1 MKKQFISLTVIITIL
16 GIIAVS
22 ATWYF
27 MDKKLKDQK
36 LEYDKKISEI
46 QEKIKDNEQ
55 EDENS
60 DWLLYEND
68 YFSIKYLKDWEYKE
82 YKSGQEYFMVAF
94 GENKSYFPAEQ
105 SDQMIGININI
116 SNEDWLNNSYKQSDN
131 IKVTEEKIGKLSATK
146 YLLLPG
152 RDNDMYDESKITYY
166 VIKSGNKYLIIS
178 NFEDYQT
185 DIFEEMLETIE
196 IK

>member
-1 MKKQFISLTVIITIL
+1 MKKQFISLVVILIIL
-16 GIIAVS
+16 GASTVF

-36 LEYDKKISEI
+36 AEYDKKISDI
-46 QEKIKDNEQ
+46 QEKIKDDEQ
-55 EDENS
+55 EEEDSN
-60 DWLLYEND
+60 WLVYEND

-116 SNEDWLNNSYKQSDN
+116 SNEDWLKTSYNESNNVKITD
-131 IKVTEEKIGKLSATK
+131 EKIGKFSATK

-152 RDNDMYDESKITYY
+152 RENDMYGESKITYY

-178 NFEDYQT
+178 NIEDYKI